1 MSDYALLL
9 NVYKIADYLY
19 KPTDYKSKF
28 VSDCQS
34 EGGNDTILA
43 ITNALFKELEDPSH
57 SERETEL
64 VDHVISI
71 FTSLY
76 LYSAV
81 AKPENVTEI
90 CVNAAHVI
98 RDYANCVFTKDKD
111 ERREALKELEKSLSS
126 ARFSLEYDIRNKSG
140 TDIKLVAYSIVVRHT
155 LDNVYKSIE
164 SYINI
169 EEAFDL

>member
-1 MSDYALLL
+1 MSDYALLHY
-9 NVYKIADYLY
+9 VYNIADYLY

-43 ITNALFKELEDPSH
+43 MTNVLFKELEDQSH

-111 ERREALKELEKSLSS
+111 ERREALEELEKTLSF
-126 ARFSLEYDIRNKSG
+126 ARFSLEHDIRKKSG

-169 EEAFDL
+169 EEAFGL